1 MDATWADVGGSH
13 LDEVPGDSPDGA
25 AFLDATGERSPHRV
39 RIIDGALRCIARHG
53 VSKTTVDDVARES
66 GVSRATVYRVF
77 PGGKDEVLQAVAD
90 TEVARLFSAL
100 GVRMGEADNL
110 RDVLVGGI
118 VECARRI
125 NGHEG
130 LRYLLN
136 FEPEV
141 ILRNLAFPESD
152 RLLLAASGFTAPFLA
167 RWMDREEASRVAE
180 WATRIVLS
188 YTLSPSE
195 DVDLSDPRSTGYL
208 VETFVLPGIR
218 GVRRPD
224 GSTPHLTLHHPTDQ
238 PTDQPT
244 DTSTS
249 EPFEGETP

>member
-1 MDATWADVGGSH
+1 M
-13 LDEVPGDSPDGA
+13 
-25 AFLDATGERSPHRV
+25 

-53 VSKTTVDDVARES
+53 VSKTTVDDIARDA

-77 PGGKDEVLQAVAD
+77 PGGKDEVLRAVAD
-90 TEVARLFSAL
+90 TEVARLFAAL

-125 NGHEG
+125 KGT
-130 LRYLLN
+130 RACATSSI

-167 RWMDREEASRVAE
+167 RWMDMEEASRVAE

-195 DVDLSDPRSTGYL
+195 DVDLTDPGSTGYL

-218 GVRRPD
+218 AVRRPD
-224 GSTPHLTLHHPTDQ
+224 LSKTDLRLHDPAT
-238 PTDQPT
+238 TAT
-244 DTSTS
+244 TERSKGDTR
-249 EPFEGETP
+249 

>member
-1 MDATWADVGGSH
+1 MSEVSGASGASDGG
-13 LDEVPGDSPDGA
+13 LDGA
-25 AFLDATGERSPHRV
+25 PVANLDATGEHSPHRV

-53 VSKTTVDDVARES
+53 VSKTTVDDVARDA
-66 GVSRATVYRVF
+66 GISRATVYRVF
-77 PGGKDEVLQAVAD
+77 PGGKDEVLRAVAD
-90 TEVARLFSAL
+90 TEVARLFAAL

-118 VECARRI
+118 VECASRI
-125 NGHEG
+125 NTHEG

-141 ILRNLAFPESD
+141 VLRNLAFPESD

-167 RWMDREEASRVAE
+167 RWMDMEEASRVAE

-195 DVDLSDPRSTGYL
+195 EIDLADPRSASYL
-208 VETFVLPGIR
+208 VETFILPGIR
-218 GVRRPD
+218 AVRRPD
-224 GSTPHLTLHHPTDQ
+224 STTPHLTLHAAD
-238 PTDQPT
+238 

-249 EPFEGETP
+249 ERSEGEPR